1 MTKIIN
7 MIMIKVRGIRIKI
20 PSSHRSKLIPI
31 KRKNQRKNQ
40 KKSKKIIL
48 IKNIT
53 NPM

>member
-1 MTKIIN
+1 

-20 PSSHRSKLIPI
+20 RSSHPSKLIPI

-40 KKSKKIIL
+40 KKSKKIIQA
-48 IKNIT
+48 KNIT